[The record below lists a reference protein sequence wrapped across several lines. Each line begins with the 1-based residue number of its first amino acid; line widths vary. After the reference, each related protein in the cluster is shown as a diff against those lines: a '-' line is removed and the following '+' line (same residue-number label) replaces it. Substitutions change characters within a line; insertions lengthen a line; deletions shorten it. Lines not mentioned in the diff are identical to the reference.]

1 MRSPVADNR
10 MAKPGGIPGSSMF
23 NMTTMTKAS
32 RSPGP
37 PNTLTMKPPMNQG
50 ANLQSGGVSGMGIDQ
65 RIQNLGPG
73 GVKQFR
79 SPQ

>member
-1 MRSPVADNR
+1 
-10 MAKPGGIPGSSMF
+10 MF
-23 NMTTMTKAS
+23 NMTAMTKAS

-37 PNTLTMKPPMNQG
+37 PNTLTMKPPVNQA
-50 ANLQSGGVSGMGIDQ
+50 ANSLGGGVSGMGIDQ
-65 RIQNLGPG
+65 RIQNLGNGTRAG